1 MAKVTADKLE
11 RFRPQTRN
19 ANRHTQRGMGQLEAS
34 MRKYGYVTPMTAAAD
49 GEIIDGSA
57 RAETGAAVFGDDV
70 LVVHHDGTKPVIMV
84 RDDIPS
90 ADTPEAR
97 EISIAANRIAQVNLD
112 FDPEVLLGDL
122 QAGIDLE
129 QFWRQDEL
137 DVLLA
142 DLTPK
147 TTGDTPAEIDRAEE
161 LRQLWNVQPG
171 QLWQLGEHRLICGD
185 CTDAATVARM
195 MGGERAACMWTDP
208 PYGVSYVGKTRD
220 ALTIENDGADDL
232 PALLAGFLAAANT
245 ALAPGAP
252 FYIAHPAGAR
262 CLTFGNAIVAAG
274 WQLHETLVW
283 VKDSMVLGH
292 SDYHYKHE
300 PIYYGW
306 LPGEGRSGRGDHAGS
321 KWYGNNAQ
329 VSVFEISRPKRS
341 EEHPTMKPPE
351 LVEAMLC
358 NSTKAGDIVYEPFS
372 GSGTTIIACENLSR
386 RCRAVEISAAYVA
399 VALQRWADHT
409 QRTPVLLANE

>member
-122 QAGIDLE
+122 QAGVDLA

-137 DVLLA
+137 DELLA

-147 TTGDTPAEIDRAEE
+147 
-161 LRQLWNVQPG
+161 
-171 QLWQLGEHRLICGD
+171 
-185 CTDAATVARM
+185 
-195 MGGERAACMWTDP
+195 
-208 PYGVSYVGKTRD
+208 
-220 ALTIENDGADDL
+220 DDE
-232 PALLAGFLAAANT
+232 LAGVDVV
-245 ALAPGAP
+245 PQQW
-252 FYIAHPAGAR
+252 
-262 CLTFGNAIVAAG
+262 AIMIECSG
-274 WQLHETLVW
+274 ETEQAEL
-283 VKDSMVLGH
+283 LQRF
-292 SDYHYKHE
+292 E
-300 PIYYGW
+300 A
-306 LPGEGRSGRGDHAGS
+306 EGL
-321 KWYGNNAQ
+321 K
-329 VSVFEISRPKRS
+329 
-341 EEHPTMKPPE
+341 
-351 LVEAMLC
+351 
-358 NSTKAGDIVYEPFS
+358 
-372 GSGTTIIACENLSR
+372 
-386 RCRAVEISAAYVA
+386 CRALIS
-399 VALQRWADHT
+399 
-409 QRTPVLLANE
+409 